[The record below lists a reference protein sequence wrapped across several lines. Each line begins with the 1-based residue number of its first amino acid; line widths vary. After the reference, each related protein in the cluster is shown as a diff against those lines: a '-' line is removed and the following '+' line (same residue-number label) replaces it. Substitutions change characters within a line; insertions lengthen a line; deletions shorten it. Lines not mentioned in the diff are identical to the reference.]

1 MSDTGSA
8 NRNQRTKALVKVYP
22 LGILLVSLLLNHF
35 VLGVNPLLVAL
46 PSNELIAFVAIA
58 VALLV
63 VNHSW
68 LMTTTEL
75 TRIRFNMHATPE
87 EWEASGD
94 SPESVAEKGWREL
107 ERHHNAHR
115 NTTENT
121 VYFAILVGVFILV
134 SPPVFTAAVWI
145 LGFAI
150 GRAGHTF
157 GFLTGN
163 TNLRGLAMS
172 LSLAAMY
179 GMASY
184 LMLALVVWH

>member
-1 MSDTGSA
+1 MNDTGSA
-8 NRNQRTKALVKVYP
+8 NRDQRAKTLVRVYP
-22 LGILLVSLLLNHF
+22 FGILLVSLLLNYF
-35 VLGVNPLLVAL
+35 ILGVTPVLVAL
-46 PSNELIAFVAIA
+46 PSTELIAFVAIA

-63 VNHSW
+63 MNHSW

-75 TRIRFNMHATPE
+75 TRIRFNMHAAPE

-94 SPESVAEKGWREL
+94 TPESVTKEGWREL

-115 NTTENT
+115 NTTENS

-134 SPPVFTAAVWI
+134 SPPVLAAAVWI

-150 GRAGHTF
+150 GRVGHTF
-157 GFLTGN
+157 GFLSGN
-163 TNLRGLAMS
+163 TNLRGLFMT

-184 LMLALVVWH
+184 LVLALVV

>member
-1 MSDTGSA
+1 MNDTGSA
-8 NRNQRTKALVKVYP
+8 SRDQRTKTLVKVYP
-22 LGILLVSLLLNHF
+22 FGILLVSLLLNQF
-35 VLGVNPLLVAL
+35 VLGVAPLLVAL
-46 PSNELIAFVAIA
+46 PSTELITFVAIA
-58 VALLV
+58 VVLLV

-87 EWEASGD
+87 EWEASD
-94 SPESVAEKGWREL
+94 DRPENVSKEGWQAL

-115 NTTENT
+115 NATENT
-121 VYFAILVGVFILV
+121 VYFAVLVAVFVLV
-134 SPPVFTAAVWI
+134 SPPVLAAAVWI

-150 GRAGHTF
+150 GRVGHTF

-163 TNLRGLAMS
+163 TSLRGLFMS
-172 LSLAAMY
+172 VSLIAMY

-184 LMLALVVWH
+184 LVLALVS